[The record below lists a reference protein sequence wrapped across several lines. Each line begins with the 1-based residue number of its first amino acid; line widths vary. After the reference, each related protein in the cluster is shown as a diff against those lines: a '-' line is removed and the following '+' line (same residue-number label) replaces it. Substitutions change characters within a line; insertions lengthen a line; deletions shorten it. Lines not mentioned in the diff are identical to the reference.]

1 MPSLFN
7 KIIDSLIM
15 FQTFRA
21 ARLVITL
28 SLTFI
33 ASFFS
38 NTAAA
43 DISVLTHTQLSRLQA
58 VCADNGSASEVN
70 NSKKTLLLYHT
81 DGYIPSAHFDLPTNT
96 RADDLDSAAVV
107 LCLEDATAEIEVCK
121 FNLFF
126 SVARVRQQYRVEA
139 VPLDASGERVG
150 NLFING
156 PEPASCN
163 DLDEIDNTVTSV
175 TGDPVSTQDV
185 MDFITANNLDREDND
200 RDGLRNIEEFR
211 IDTDP
216 NDVDSPIAQAVVKVN
231 GSTSTQLYAGETAEI
246 RLGLYPSSNLG
257 NAADYFFWADMPDG
271 QYVFQYP
278 AGFLKSNIIEPILS
292 APLVRLFNFRLFQLD
307 NLEAGEYQFFFEARD
322 NNGSIERSSAFLTV
336 ISDSC
341 REDVT
346 LPLNIDTQ
354 WTNQCDSIARI
365 EDNYLARYYTFTLD
379 SQNDVLLE
387 LDAGGVDSKIIL
399 RGGSGRSGEILDQ
412 SEQFGDSES
421 LSSALDAGTYTIEV
435 ILEKQT
441 AVNDSFLLTSSN
453 ELIPWQFTETTLSS
467 GFDYMH
473 GYREEDL
480 DRTDP
485 SHDLIIQG
493 GGVATGDYDQDG
505 WTDLYVTRGTI
516 GPNLLF
522 RNLGNGTFEETGA
535 SAGIGLEGRFDSGA
549 IFSDIDADGW
559 PDLFVGGI
567 HSTGPKL
574 FKNLQSGNFEDITDI
589 SGLEDII
596 NSFSASFADYD
607 KDGDLDM
614 YVSHWNRNKQGNYLF
629 QNDSNGIFT
638 DVSEAAGIPDNLMAD
653 YTPIFSDINNDGW
666 PDLLVASDFNTSQ
679 IFINNKDN
687 TFNRTTTE
695 ALTDD
700 NGMGA
705 AVGDYDNDG
714 DLDWFISS
722 IFDPNGL
729 PADLAPGVHTG
740 STGNR
745 LYRNRGDGSFE
756 DVTDEAGVRYGS
768 WGWGSCFADFN
779 NDGYLDIFHVNGFVT
794 ENFISSAT
802 FLSDGSRLF
811 ISNQDGTFTELSLE
825 LKLIDR
831 GQGRGIVCFD
841 YDRDG
846 DVDIF
851 VANNQQSPVLFRNDG
866 GNDQNFLHIKVA
878 GEDLNSEAIGARIY
892 VTTGGSTQMR
902 EIYSGNNFNSNNPAE
917 AYFGIGNS
925 DLIDEIRVI
934 WPSGAEKNLVNVQ
947 ANQLLTIF
955 K

>member
-1 MPSLFN
+1 
-7 KIIDSLIM
+7 M

-38 NTAAA
+38 NAAAA
-43 DISVLTHTQLSRLQA
+43 DISVLTHTELSRLQA

-107 LCLEDATAEIEVCK
+107 LCLEDATVEIEVCN

-139 VPLDASGERVG
+139 VPLDESGERVG

-163 DLDEIDNTVTSV
+163 NLNEIDNTVTSV

-231 GSTSTQLYAGETAEI
+231 GSTSPQLYAGETAEI
-246 RLGLYPSSNLG
+246 RLDLYPSSNLG

-292 APLVRLFNFRLFQLD
+292 APLVRLFNFRLLQLQ

-322 NNGSIERSSAFLTV
+322 NEGSIEMSSAFLTV
-336 ISDSC
+336 VNDDC
-341 REDVT
+341 REEVT
-346 LPLNIDTQ
+346 LPLNINAS
-354 WTNQCDSIARI
+354 WENQCDSMASI
-365 EDNYLARYYTFTLD
+365 DDDYLARYYTFTLG

-387 LDAGGVDSKIIL
+387 LDAGGVDAKIIL
-399 RGGSGRSGEILDQ
+399 RAGSGRSGAILTQ
-412 SEQFGDSES
+412 SEQFSDSEI
-421 LSSALDAGTYTIEV
+421 LSTALEAGTYTIEV
-435 ILEKQT
+435 ILEKKT
-441 AVNDSFLLTSSN
+441 EANESFLLTSSN
-453 ELIPWQFTETTLSS
+453 ELIPWQFTEVTLSA

-493 GGVATGDYDQDG
+493 GGVAAGDYDQDG

-522 RNLGNGTFEETGA
+522 RNLGDGTFEETGA

-549 IFSDIDADGW
+549 TFADIDADGW

-567 HSTGPKL
+567 NGTELKL
-574 FKNLQSGNFEDITDI
+574 FKNLQNGTFEDITGI
-589 SGLEDII
+589 SGLPYII

-614 YVSHWNRNKQGNYLF
+614 YVSHWNQNKQGKYLF
-629 QNDSNGIFT
+629 QNDGFGVFT
-638 DVSEAAGIPDNLMAD
+638 DVSEAAGIPDDLMAD
-653 YTPIFSDINNDGW
+653 YTPIFTDINNDGW
-666 PDLLVASDFNTSQ
+666 LDLLVASDFNTTQ
-679 IFINNKDN
+679 IYINNKDG
-687 TFNRTTTE
+687 TFNNTTSE
-695 ALTDD
+695 VITDD
-700 NGMGA
+700 NAMGA

-714 DLDWFISS
+714 DLDWFITS
-722 IFDPNGL
+722 IFDPNGI

-740 STGNR
+740 ATGNR
-745 LYRNRGDGSFE
+745 LYRNRGDGTFE

-779 NDGYLDIFHVNGFVT
+779 NDGFLDIFHVNGFVT

-811 ISNQDGTFTELSLE
+811 ISNQDGTFTEHSLE

-831 GQGRGIVCFD
+831 GQGRGINCFD

-846 DVDIF
+846 DIDIF

-892 VTTGGSTQMR
+892 VTVGGSTQMR
-902 EIYSGNNFNSNNPAE
+902 EIYSGNNFISNNPAE
-917 AYFGIGNS
+917 AYFGIGNN